1 MMTTEPWID
10 LCALT
15 DLPVEGG
22 HYLVHDGR
30 TLAIWRLDDATV
42 RVMDDACPHAGG
54 SLSAGYL
61 DGPSGCVVCPWHAW
75 PFDVHT
81 GLCPDNPALA
91 VTTYPCRVKTG
102 RVEAVLATDRV

>member
-1 MMTTEPWID
+1 MDNEPWID
-10 LCALT
+10 LCAIA

-30 TLAIWRLDDATV
+30 ALALWRLDDKTV

-61 DGPSGCVVCPWHAW
+61 DSQSGCVVCPWHAW
-75 PFDVHT
+75 PFDVKT
-81 GLCPDNPALA
+81 GLCPDNEALA
-91 VTTYPCRVKTG
+91 VRIYPARVDAG
-102 RVEAVLATDRV
+102 RVMAALATHRV